1 MQAQLDR
8 QCPRDHQHEL
18 VQGGATA
25 ASAMYSPYMARLIAE
40 VVVPSRGGARIAN
53 DKGRVG
59 EDYSMPSRVGI
70 SDGRPEEGV
79 AEVCFTPGK
88 APIGELADPWKQPL
102 KGQLPPQH
110 VKGPLGKEPSEAA
123 RRSGEAFVR
132 FVGGKP
138 LLQRE
143 FQEGR

>member
-1 MQAQLDR
+1 
-8 QCPRDHQHEL
+8 
-18 VQGGATA
+18 
-25 ASAMYSPYMARLIAE
+25 
-40 VVVPSRGGARIAN
+40 
-53 DKGRVG
+53 
-59 EDYSMPSRVGI
+59 MPSRVGI
-70 SDGRPEEGV
+70 GDGRPEEGG

-123 RRSGEAFVR
+123 RRSEKTSLGLWREPV
-132 FVGGKP
+132 
-138 LLQRE
+138 LQRE